1 MQVNLNT
8 QTQRKSNY
16 TKLFIALICVVVY
29 IALSKMPTPQGLT
42 PNGQKA
48 LAIMVVA
55 VIAWIFEVIPIGI
68 SSALFAMII
77 GILGIVPQKD
87 AMASFMIPTVFF
99 IMSAF
104 IIARGFIDTGLGNR
118 VSLYVSTLFGTKPNK
133 VLLSFMLPTALISTV
148 LADIPTAV
156 IFSSMAYTLLKKND
170 CTPGKSNFGRSVMM
184 GIPIAAAIGG
194 IGTPAGSGLNVLALS
209 LLKSTAKVDINF
221 LQWTLIGFP
230 MAMLLTVVAWYVIS
244 KMVPAEF
251 DQVKGLD
258 DVKKELKNLG
268 GLTAGER
275 KFVAIFSVT
284 LLLWFTQPWNKIDSA
299 VVAMVTA
306 AVFFLPGIE
315 LCTWDKAKS
324 TVSWDVLLL
333 VGASNSLAMALT
345 STKAAPWLAN
355 TFLGGLTGIGIIL
368 LLLIVSAFGVFS
380 HLIIPVGSA
389 VLAVAIPVLTVVAG
403 KMGINPSVI
412 TIPIAFTASCVFLV
426 PLDPIPLTTYNY
438 GYWKF
443 SDMAK
448 PGVII
453 ALVWIV
459 LNIVFMY
466 GAQLLGIIK

>member
-8 QTQRKSNY
+8 QVQKKTNY
-16 TKLFIALICVVVY
+16 TKLLIGLICVVIY
-29 IALSKMPTPQGLT
+29 IGLSNMPTPQGLT

-48 LAIMVVA
+48 LALMIVA
-55 VIAWIFEVIPIGI
+55 VISWIFEVIPIGI
-68 SSALFAMII
+68 SAALFAMLM
-77 GILGIVPQKD
+77 GILGIIPQKD

-118 VSLYVSTLFGTKPNK
+118 ISLYVSTLFGTKAEK
-133 VLLSFMLPTALISTV
+133 VLLSFMLPTAIISTV

-209 LLKSTAKVDINF
+209 LLKSSANVEINF

-230 MAMLLTVVAWYVIS
+230 MSIILTLVSWYIIK
-244 KMVPAEF
+244 KMVPSEF
-251 DQVKGLD
+251 ENVKGLD

-268 GLTAGER
+268 GLTLGEK
-275 KFVAIFSVT
+275 KFIAIFSVT
-284 LLLWFTQPWNKIDSA
+284 LILWVTQPWNKIDTA
-299 VVAMVTA
+299 VVAIVTA
-306 AVFFLPGIE
+306 TLFFLPGIE
-315 LCTWDKAKS
+315 LCTWEKAKS

-333 VGASNSLAMALT
+333 VGASSSLASALT
-345 STKAAPWLAN
+345 ATKAAPWLAN
-355 TFLGGLTGIGIIL
+355 TFLGGLTGLGIVM

-380 HLIIPVGSA
+380 HLIIPVGNA
-389 VLAVAIPVLTVVAG
+389 VLAVAIPVIAVVAAKVG
-403 KMGINPSVI
+403 VNPGIL
-412 TIPIAFTASCVFLV
+412 TIPIAFTASCVFLI

-453 ALVWIV
+453 SLIWIV
-459 LNIVFMY
+459 LNIIFMY
-466 GAQLLGIIK
+466 GAQLLGII